1 MPLKKQIHRVTR
13 DTVEK
18 TPETSDWKLLLEVK
32 MHSTTRRLKKRTV
45 NKKTAMEAKPIQ
57 QKVLQQKSPMNDH

>member
-1 MPLKKQIHRVTR
+1 MR

-18 TPETSDWKLLLEVK
+18 TPEPSDLKLLLEVK

-45 NKKTAMEAKPIQ
+45 NNKTVTEAKPIQ
-57 QKVLQQKSPMNDH
+57 HKVPQQKSPMNDL